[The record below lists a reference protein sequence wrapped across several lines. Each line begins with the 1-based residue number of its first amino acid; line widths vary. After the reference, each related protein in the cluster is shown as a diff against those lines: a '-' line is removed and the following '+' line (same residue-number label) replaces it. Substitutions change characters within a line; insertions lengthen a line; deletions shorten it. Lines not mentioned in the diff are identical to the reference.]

1 MNASKLSDWLQI
13 VGLFG
18 VIGSLIFVGL
28 QMQQDRQVAILA
40 AYQARTDLT
49 VETTMAMAAN
59 HEMMAAYTK
68 LQQGAEF
75 TSLTGDELLMIVP
88 QAAAQMYMTENIHF
102 QYISG
107 FLPEEHW
114 RKSRAVLKH
123 SLVMG
128 PMRLIYENNPDQW
141 RDSFSDLLEEIIA
154 EIDAE
159 GLMQ

>member
-1 MNASKLSDWLQI
+1 MDSSKINDWLQV

-18 VIGSLIFVGL
+18 VIGSLLFVGL

-49 VETTMAMAAN
+49 VEMTMEMATN
-59 HEMMAAYTK
+59 SEMRLALNKNRREGFA
-68 LQQGAEF
+68 
-75 TSLTGDELLMIVP
+75 SLTPSEIPLVMF
-88 QAAAQMYMTENIHF
+88 QASAQMYMTENIHF

-114 RKSRAVLKH
+114 RKSRAVLK
-123 SLVMG
+123 SSIRMG
-128 PMRLIYENNPDQW
+128 PMRFVYENNPEEW
-141 RDSFSDLLEEIIA
+141 RESFGELVEEIIE

-159 GLMQ
+159 ALAQ

>member
-1 MNASKLSDWLQI
+1 MDSSKISDWLQI

-59 HEMMAAYTK
+59 SEMRVALDKTRREGFA
-68 LQQGAEF
+68 
-75 TSLTGDELLMIVP
+75 SLTPAEIPLAMF

-114 RKSRAVLKH
+114 RKSRAVLK
-123 SLVMG
+123 SSIRMG
-128 PMRLIYENNPDQW
+128 PMRLIYENNPEEW
-141 RDSFSDLLEEIIA
+141 RDSFGDLVEEIIA